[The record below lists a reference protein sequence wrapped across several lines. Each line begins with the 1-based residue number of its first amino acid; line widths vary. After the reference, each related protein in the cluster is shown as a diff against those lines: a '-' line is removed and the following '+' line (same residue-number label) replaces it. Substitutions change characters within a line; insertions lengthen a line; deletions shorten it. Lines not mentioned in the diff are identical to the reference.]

1 MDVIVVEGTHD
12 EDKIKLAYPD
22 AFVVVTNGSEVSKET
37 LDMIKKL
44 SENNNIIIFTDPDYP
59 GERIRNLVSSVSKNV
74 SHAFL
79 KKKDCISSN
88 KKKVGIEHASVELIK
103 EALDNV
109 YVNRNMNETITNNDL
124 FDLGLIG
131 NENSAK
137 LRFLISDYLNIGHP
151 NSKTF
156 LKRLNFL
163 GLTKKE
169 VEDILCKLK

>member
-12 EDKIKLAYPD
+12 EDKIKLAYPN
-22 AFVVVTNGSEVSKET
+22 AFVIVTNGSEVSKET
-37 LDMIKKL
+37 LDMISKL
-44 SENNNIIIFTDPDYP
+44 SENNKIIIFTDPDYP

-79 KKKDCISSN
+79 RKKDCISNN
-88 KKKVGIEHASVELIK
+88 KKKVGIEHASVDLIK
-103 EALDNV
+103 EALENIYDNK
-109 YVNRNMNETITNNDL
+109 NIDETITNNNL
-124 FDLGLIG
+124 FELGLIG

-137 LRFLISDYLNIGHP
+137 MRYLISDYLNIGHP

-163 GLTKKE
+163 GLTKEE
-169 VEDILCKLK
+169 VKDILCKLK

>member
-1 MDVIVVEGTHD
+1 MDVIVVEGYHD

-22 AFVVVTNGSEVSKET
+22 AFVIVTNGSEVPQET

-44 SENNNIIIFTDPDYP
+44 SENNRIIIFTDPDYP

-74 SHAFL
+74 CHAFL
-79 KKKDCISSN
+79 KKKDCISNN

-103 EALDNV
+103 EALENI
-109 YVNRNMNETITNNDL
+109 YVNRNSNDTISNNDL
-124 FDLGLIG
+124 FELGLIG

-137 LRFLISDYLNIGHP
+137 MRYLISDYLNIGRP